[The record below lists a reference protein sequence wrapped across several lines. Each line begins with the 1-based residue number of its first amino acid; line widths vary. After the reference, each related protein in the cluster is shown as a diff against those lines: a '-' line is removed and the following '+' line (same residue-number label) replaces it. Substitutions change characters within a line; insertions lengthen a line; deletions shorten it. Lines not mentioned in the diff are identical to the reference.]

1 MKKLMK
7 AIAFATVMCM
17 LLSVSAFAEEVV
29 TNPKATLDPNADYNL
44 TVEVTASGTEQV
56 ALLVLK
62 AGTELSAAS
71 DTTIYYINQD
81 AATEGKATFNVVL
94 NKATLSNE
102 TKVDVY
108 AGYASN
114 GTNPAVSVKGVDVV
128 NANELSIV
136 LADGVTV
143 IPDVDKSEN
152 ELIKAAVGK
161 VTEKPEGDIGGLAY
175 ATVKFENATAKTS
188 VTNVGWEF
196 ITGAEK
202 RYVHYA
208 VEGFN
213 VLEGNVQLGVAFA
226 NGSNVDKDRV
236 QFVTDQ
242 TTANLYF
249 KVDGKEVQAT
259 K

>member
-17 LLSVSAFAEEVV
+17 LLSVSAFAEVAAPV
-29 TNPKATLDPNADYNL
+29 PTLGEEDYNF
-44 TVEVTASGTEQV
+44 TVAINGAGTDQV

-62 AGTELSAAS
+62 HDATLAALE
-71 DTTIYYINQD
+71 DGDILYINQD
-81 AATEGKATFNVVL
+81 AAVEGTATFSVSLVKENVTD
-94 NKATLSNE
+94 A
-102 TKVDVY
+102 KVDIY
-108 AGYASN
+108 AGYASA
-114 GTNPAVSVKGVDVV
+114 GGAVAFKDDFVVTNVQ
-128 NANELSIV
+128 ELSIV